1 MSIQQSMNQLLNTAS
16 AMGAIYAHT
25 PEHQGRLA
33 TKQTKKRTE
42 KVFRE
47 TEKAREKARE
57 NYEQRSQEILE
68 GDFEIGDYE
77 DFINI
82 VGGLKYFDI
91 GDREKLLDTAENNI
105 RLYEDL
111 YKKVPTPENLRS
123 LKAARQYLESVRK
136 QNNRI
141 QELENDF
148 QTIANAT
155 SIEEIPE
162 TYRPL
167 FEKYFEEY
175 DEEFENLGL
184 GERMSIASDLE
195 AKRIEYAGAQ
205 FPTQPQR
212 TNIGR
217 ELPFPEPE
225 MTEEPTGEEIDEE
238 TRKKRFLAEQ
248 ERVNQERIEETQR
261 MRQNQDLQNMTE
273 EVSGEELPLPL
284 QLNETFEDL
293 QETVKPTAEVDDN
306 TGGEIQMPQTQ
317 PKPRPKPQLKPRQLA
332 EQQSF
337 EGLLDAIDSTRQSRE
352 GLEARKQFL
361 LDARNS
367 TIGGNQ

>member
-33 TKQTKKRTE
+33 GKQTAKRA
-42 KVFRE
+42 
-47 TEKAREKARE
+47 EKAFRKTEQKRKKAQKS
-57 NYEQRSQEILE
+57 YEQYRKEILE
-68 GDFEIGDYE
+68 GDFEIEDIEDYE

-91 GDREKLLDTAENNI
+91 DDREQLLDTAENNI

-111 YKKVPTPENLRS
+111 YKKVPTPDNLRK
-123 LKAARQYLESVRK
+123 LKNAQQYLGFVRK
-136 QNNRI
+136 QNERI
-141 QELENDF
+141 EELENDF
-148 QTIANAT
+148 ETIENAT
-155 SIEEIPE
+155 SIEDIPE

-167 FEKYFEEY
+167 FERYFEEY

-184 GERMSIASDLE
+184 GERISIASDLE
-195 AKRIEYAGAQ
+195 SKRLEYAGAQ

-225 MTEEPTGEEIDEE
+225 MTEEPTGEE
-238 TRKKRFLAEQ
+238 LP
-248 ERVNQERIEETQR
+248 
-261 MRQNQDLQNMTE
+261 
-273 EVSGEELPLPL
+273 PLPL
-284 QLNETFEDL
+284 QQRLNEPFEGL
-293 QETVKPTAEVDDN
+293 RETVKPTAEVDDN

-317 PKPRPKPQLKPRQLA
+317 PKPQPKPQLKPRQLA
-332 EQQSF
+332 EQHSF
-337 EGLLDAIDSTRQSRE
+337 EGLRDAIESTRQGRE

-361 LDARNS
+361 LDARNF